1 MNILRWPAKMPE
13 RDSGRLP
20 EGREAYPL
28 GKAKVIDPL
37 GACEQAIHVNDGTT
51 NNDGKQTHRRNAAKH
66 NNSGVA
72 RILWRIGASLSLV
85 AALGACSD
93 RVSAWFSPVFSDA
106 EVEAAPTPGRMLG
119 AGVSGLNYT
128 PHFIGWFR
136 ITGPDG
142 MRGGGPNIRP
152 APPGGRSGGGAQNCC
167 IGIPAVW
174 RPGIE
179 VTVHW
184 HVEKVQDGKTPG
196 VVYRATTEVPQ
207 YDGANSGEMWAIFLP
222 DDRVKIMV
230 ADGNANGR
238 NSVDARPADDDPFI
252 AHGVLDDEET
262 KGVRAQARIAD
273 CASDERDCPPELREK
288 NYESGL
294 CKAGLPCPPT
304 SKKEKNR

>member
-1 MNILRWPAKMPE
+1 M
-13 RDSGRLP
+13 
-20 EGREAYPL
+20 
-28 GKAKVIDPL
+28 
-37 GACEQAIHVNDGTT
+37 
-51 NNDGKQTHRRNAAKH
+51 H
-66 NNSGVA
+66 NNTSVA
-72 RILWRIGASLSLV
+72 RHLWRLCASLSLV

-93 RVSAWFSPVFSDA
+93 RLSAWFSPLFSDA

-142 MRGGGPNIRP
+142 MRGGGPNIMP

-167 IGIPAVW
+167 ISIPEVW

-184 HVEKVQDGKTPG
+184 YAGKIHDGKTPD
-196 VVYRATTEVPQ
+196 VVYRAKTEVPQ

-252 AHGVLDDEET
+252 AHGVLDEGES
-262 KGVRAQARIAD
+262 KRVRARGRSTY
-273 CASDERDCPPELREK
+273 CASDESSCPPRLQEK
-288 NYESGL
+288 NYAPGGP
-294 CKAGLPCPPT
+294 CTAGLPCPPT
-304 SKKEKNR
+304 AEKEKER